1 MSTLVQ
7 EFAASTCAPLSPA
20 AAFPFDAGSFAAIT
34 NQLMVGLSQQP
45 LLLEPGLWAL
55 VAFALARQVRGILS
69 RRDKEARLEESWS
82 SRWESPETFEGP
94 VMPRRPT
101 LPRDHKHR
109 VGRPHLHLVP
119 AA

>member
-1 MSTLVQ
+1 MSTVVQ
-7 EFAASTCAPLSPA
+7 QFAASSCAPLSPA
-20 AAFPFDAGSFAAIT
+20 STFPFDAGSFAAIT
-34 NQLMVGLSQQP
+34 NQMMIGLAEQP

-55 VAFALARQVRGILS
+55 VAFALARQVRGVLA

-82 SRWESPETFEGP
+82 HRWEASETCEGP

-109 VGRPHLHLVP
+109 VGRPALELV